1 MLKRRLVDNQNIYR
15 IDDDTVF
22 LAHEDGT
29 TDDALGGSGL
39 SGTVGYSE
47 GNLIYLLILIP
58 LDI

>member
-22 LAHEDGT
+22 LAHADGT

-39 SGTVGYSE
+39 SGTVGYSDGE
-47 GNLIYLLILIP
+47 I
-58 LDI
+58 